1 MTFEE
6 TIIISQDEAKKI
18 QIFLEEEPSSEEKC
32 LGEDETIS
40 YTASFNN
47 GFEMDIK
54 CCGVQYQEGESNLAW
69 TEAVLFQNGVEICC
83 TEPSDEFIGDWNL
96 WDDENEYIVHVIV
109 RLDEQK
115 CDKDL
120 INKENNSIP
129 YVIAENN
136 GENAL
141 KFPIASFKQYPMP
154 SIVISQQEDGFNEY
168 MGKLQGNSSWEQYW
182 QL

>member
-1 MTFEE
+1 MPDCWCNIIRNIHSNEE
-6 TIIISQDEAKKI
+6 NCI
-18 QIFLEEEPSSEEKC
+18 
-32 LGEDETIS
+32 GEDETIS

-54 CCGVQYQEGESNLAW
+54 CCGVQYQEGASNLAW

-115 CDKDL
+115 CDEAL
-120 INKENNSIP
+120 INKENNTIP
-129 YVIAENN
+129 YVIGENN
-136 GENAL
+136 GEIAL
-141 KFPIASFKQYPMP
+141 KLPTATFKQYPMP
-154 SIVISQQEDGFNEY
+154 SVVISRQEDGTLTNTW
-168 MGKLQGNSSWEQYW
+168 GNSKGIVLGNSIGNYE
-182 QL
+182 